1 MDRSRQAA
9 RLIARPRFDTPA
21 LSPTLPRVRRLPVC
35 AALLAALSIVF
46 VACGAPPLPPENA
59 KRVTKDDS
67 DGDGVKDSLDRC
79 GDIPEDED
87 GVVDGDGCP
96 EKDADSDG
104 APDICDKCPLEA
116 GPNRGDHPYGR
127 GCPVVVDTG
136 SFYYLKRFP
145 ITFEKNDAKLTSK
158 EVSQLGFAATKMRDE
173 PPELHF
179 IIVGH
184 AAEDERTPGEL
195 AMMRAEAV
203 KTALVSVGVDPDQI
217 EVHGADTSH
226 PIYHPGGQET
236 DKVATRRVEME
247 PSIIASRKRE
257 WVPKTRSVEYVK
269 PTDVSCEEPAKKE

>member
-1 MDRSRQAA
+1 MH
-9 RLIARPRFDTPA
+9 
-21 LSPTLPRVRRLPVC
+21 RVTVS
-35 AALLAALSIVF
+35 AALAAALSFVVF
-46 VACGAPPLPPENA
+46 ACGAPPLPPENA
-59 KRVTKDDS
+59 KRVTEKDK
-67 DGDGVKDSLDRC
+67 DGDGVQNDLDRC
-79 GDIPEDED
+79 PDVPEDED
-87 GVVDGDGCP
+87 GVMDGDGCP

-173 PPELHF
+173 PEDLKF

-195 AMMRAEAV
+195 ATQRAEAV
-203 KTALVSVGVDPDQI
+203 KDALSAVGVDPARL
-217 EVHGADTSH
+217 EVRAADASH
-226 PIYHPGGQET
+226 PIYHPGGNEV
-236 DKVATRRVEME
+236 DKVATRRVEIE
-247 PSIIASRKRE
+247 PSKIASRPRA
-257 WVPKTRSVEYVK
+257 WDPKEKSVEYVK